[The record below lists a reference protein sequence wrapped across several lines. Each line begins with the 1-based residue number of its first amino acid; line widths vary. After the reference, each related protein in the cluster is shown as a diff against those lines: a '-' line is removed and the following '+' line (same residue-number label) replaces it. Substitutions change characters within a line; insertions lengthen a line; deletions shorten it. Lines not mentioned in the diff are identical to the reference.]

1 MKSLSLKLQGMS
13 CAACAS
19 TIEKA
24 LNQTPGVIDGQVN
37 FGAEQA
43 QVNYDPDRTSTDA
56 IVHAV
61 EAAGYQAFPATSA
74 TGEDELEAAQR
85 QAQQDLTWRVA
96 VGVVASMLLMLGMVP
111 MALPWHL
118 PFLPPWLHHPWTQL
132 ILATPVLVWCGQPF
146 FTGAW
151 KALKRGSADMNS
163 LIALGTGAAYI
174 YSLFPTIFPNWF
186 AAQGRPEVYFE
197 VSAMVITL
205 VLLGRL
211 LEHRARRQTSA
222 AIRKLMGLQPQ
233 TARVR
238 RGDTLDTLPVEQVQ
252 LGDIVL
258 VKPGEQIPLDGE
270 VVRGPSTVDESMV
283 TGESIPVEKS
293 VGDEVIGATLNKT
306 GSLQL
311 RVTRVGQDTTL
322 AQIIRLV
329 QQAQASKAP
338 IQKLADQVTAI
349 FVPVVLLIAA
359 ATCVVWL
366 LATGE
371 LSLAL
376 INTVGVLIIA
386 CPCALGLATPTSI
399 MVATG
404 KGADYG
410 VLFKGADSLEL
421 AHKIQ
426 TVVLDKTGTL
436 TAGQPTVNNF
446 IAVEGTA
453 QGNEQQLLRLAAAL
467 EHYSEHP
474 LAEAVVR
481 YARDQGIPQ
490 SDINALDVTDFAAVT
505 GRGVTGEI
513 DAHAVRLGTRDWLVD
528 QGLPV
533 EVTTKQGTSLS
544 AYQATWEQAGQ
555 TVVWLAVDG
564 NVVALFGIADTL
576 KPSAAEAVDRL
587 KRLGLTVAMLTGDNP
602 QTARAIA
609 RQAHITDVKAQVRPD
624 GKADAIQAF
633 QAKSRKVAMV
643 GDGINDA
650 PALAQADVGMAI
662 GTGTDVAMAA
672 SDITLMTDDLHGIVT
687 AIRLSRATLGNIRQN
702 LFFAF
707 VYNSLGIPIAAGV
720 LYPIWGLQLSP
731 VLAGAAMALSSVSV
745 VTNALRLRRF
755 QP

>member
-24 LNQTPGVIDGQVN
+24 LNQTPGVVDGQVN

-43 QVNYDPDRTSTDA
+43 QVHYDPDRTTVDA
-56 IVHAV
+56 IVQAV
-61 EAAGYQAFPATSA
+61 AAAGYRAFPATSA
-74 TGEDELEAAQR
+74 TAEDELDAAQR
-85 QAQQDLTWRVA
+85 QAQRTLTWRVG
-96 VGVVASMLLMLGMVP
+96 VGAVASCLLMLGM
-111 MALPWHL
+111 LPLLL
-118 PFLPPWLHHPWTQL
+118 PLPLSWIPPWLHHPWTQL
-132 ILATPVLVWCGQPF
+132 ILATPVLFWCGQPF

-163 LIALGTGAAYI
+163 LIALGTGAAYL
-174 YSLFPTIFPNWF
+174 YSLFPTIFPAWF

-238 RGDTLDTLPVEQVQ
+238 RGDTIATIPVEQVQ
-252 LGDIVL
+252 LGDIVQ
-258 VKPGEQIPLDGE
+258 VRPGEQIPLDGE

-283 TGESIPVEKS
+283 TGESIPVEKTT
-293 VGDEVIGATLNKT
+293 GDTVIGATLNKT

-311 RVTRVGQDTTL
+311 RVTRVGDDTTL

-359 ATCVVWL
+359 TTCVVWL
-366 LATGE
+366 LATAD

-436 TAGQPTVNNF
+436 TVGNPTVINF
-446 IAVEGTA
+446 VTVRGTA

-467 EHYSEHP
+467 EQYSEHP
-474 LAEAVVR
+474 LADAVVA
-481 YARDQGIPQ
+481 YALGQGLAQPE
-490 SDINALDVTDFAAVT
+490 INALEVTDFDAVT
-505 GRGVTGEI
+505 GRGVTGQI
-513 DAHAVRLGTRDWLVD
+513 DAHAVRLGTRDWFIE
-528 QGLPV
+528 QGLTV
-533 EVTTKQGTSLS
+533 DIATHQGTAL
-544 AYQATWEQAGQ
+544 ATYQDTWEQAGQ

-564 NVVALFGIADTL
+564 EVVALFGIADTL
-576 KPSAAEAVDRL
+576 KPSAADTVDRL

-602 QTARAIA
+602 KTARAIA

-624 GKADAIQAF
+624 GKAEAIKAF
-633 QAKSRKVAMV
+633 QAKGRIVAMV

-650 PALAQADVGMAI
+650 PALAQADVGIAI

-672 SDITLMTDDLHGIVT
+672 SDITLMTDDLNGIVT
-687 AIRLSRATLGNIRQN
+687 AIRLSRATLHNIRQN

-707 VYNSLGIPIAAGV
+707 VYNSLGIPVAAGV

-755 QP
+755 QL